1 MRGEF
6 EQARDAISEG
16 RGILEDFGW
25 VTEEASASQVSAT
38 VEILADELE
47 AAERELRRGCEVL
60 MRIGERGYLSTS
72 AGMLA
77 NVLASMDRLEE
88 AEHFI
93 TLSAE
98 TGSPDDSLTQVELR
112 TARAEVLLRRGEVEA
127 ALQPAKEAVEIADGT
142 DVLNSRGN
150 ARRELARVF
159 RGAGQTPEAVEHA
172 LIARA
177 EYERKGNVVSAQG
190 IQRVLD
196 ELAES

>member
-6 EQARDAISEG
+6 AKAREAIAEG

-38 VEILADELE
+38 VEILAGDLG

-93 TLSAE
+93 ALS
-98 TGSPDDSLTQVELR
+98 TRPDHPTTV
-112 TARAEVLLRRGEVEA
+112 
-127 ALQPAKEAVEIADGT
+127 
-142 DVLNSRGN
+142 
-150 ARRELARVF
+150 
-159 RGAGQTPEAVEHA
+159 
-172 LIARA
+172 
-177 EYERKGNVVSAQG
+177 
-190 IQRVLD
+190 
-196 ELAES
+196 